1 MSESVPPSDIRIRK
15 KSRLLRLEY
24 LDGTCHELPFE
35 LLRVYS
41 PSAEVRGHGS
51 GLGTLQTGKR
61 DVLISDAAMVGNYAV
76 KLTFSD
82 GHDSGIFSWS
92 YLREMGDQQEKFW
105 QDYLE
110 RLERENGSRDPQ
122 DVRRF

>member
-1 MSESVPPSDIRIRK
+1 MTEQRRPADIRVRK

-24 LDGTCHELPFE
+24 PDGEVSELPFE

-41 PSAEVRGHGS
+41 PSAEVRGHGT
-51 GLGTLQTGKR
+51 GPGTLQTGKR
-61 DVLISDAAMVGNYAV
+61 DVLLTAVEPVGNYAL

-82 GHDSGIFSWS
+82 GHDSGLFTWE
-92 YLREMGDQQEKFW
+92 YLADLGRNQARYW

-110 RLERENGSRDPQ
+110 RLAREGGSRDAA
-122 DVRRF
+122 VRYH